1 MTDLLKILI
10 EFEDIRNKMRDA
22 CHSENCTESC
32 PFAEKENE
40 QIVCLKNIYL
50 EIQKNIRKA
59 ILVKLNKLGE

>member
-22 CHSENCTESC
+22 CHSENCTEHC
-32 PFAEKENE
+32 PFAKKENE

-50 EIQKNIRKA
+50 ETQKNIRKA